1 MRRAREGIG
10 VRWRAPTGLWF
21 LLVVRVVLVPDPRDG
36 CDDRCMVTAFDTLQF
51 ADGLKDAGTPV
62 AQAEA
67 TARLLGEALVAER
80 ADWPTSADL
89 ARSDA
94 RRDVLFGAVDHR
106 FASVDLR
113 FDAVDQ
119 HFEEV
124 EQRLD
129 KVDQRLDKVE
139 QRLDKVEQRLDKV
152 EQRLDKVEQ
161 RLDKLVIDVAI
172 LGTRID
178 ALRADMR
185 WIKGMLAT
193 QLAGMTALLVST
205 VWLLQRVVG

>member
-1 MRRAREGIG
+1 
-10 VRWRAPTGLWF
+10 
-21 LLVVRVVLVPDPRDG
+21 
-36 CDDRCMVTAFDTLQF
+36 MVTAFDTLQF

-67 TARLLGEALVAER
+67 TARLLGEALAAER
-80 ADWPTSADL
+80 ADGLTRADL
-89 ARSDA
+89 AHSDA
-94 RRDVLFGAVDHR
+94 RRDALFGAIDQHFGAVDQR
-106 FASVDLR
+106 FITVDQR
-113 FDAVDQ
+113 FDS
-119 HFEEV
+119 V

-129 KVDQRLDKVE
+129 E
-139 QRLDKVEQRLDKV
+139 V

-161 RLDKLVIDVAI
+161 RLDKLVIEVAV

-205 VWLLQRVVG
+205 VWLLQRAVG

>member
-21 LLVVRVVLVPDPRDG
+21 LLVVRVVLAPDPRDG

-94 RRDVLFGAVDHR
+94 RRDGLFGAVDHR

-129 KVDQRLDKVE
+129 KVEQRLDKVE